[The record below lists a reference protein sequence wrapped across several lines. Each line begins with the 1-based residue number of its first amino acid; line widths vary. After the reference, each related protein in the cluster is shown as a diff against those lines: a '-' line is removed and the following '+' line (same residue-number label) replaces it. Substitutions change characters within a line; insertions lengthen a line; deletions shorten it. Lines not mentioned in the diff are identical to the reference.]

1 MWRRLVSLIK
11 RDRLESDLDDELRF
25 HVEMRARD
33 NVTSGMSDGEA
44 RYAAHR
50 AFGNLTLVREETRD
64 MWGFTWLERL
74 GQDVRYGLRVLAKNR
89 GFTAVAVVALALGIG
104 ANTAI
109 FSVVNT
115 VLLRR
120 LPYRDPDRLV
130 WVTQFIPAQGNTLV
144 FDSDYLAWLRQN
156 QVFDGMAAY
165 RSPDFTLTGAGDP
178 ERLEAARVTAG
189 FFSVLGVEPMLGRGF
204 LPAEDR
210 PGGPQ
215 VCVLSHELWQRRF
228 GADPT
233 IVGWSITLD
242 GKPYIVLGVMPARF
256 EFVSNFK
263 PALYVPFDLR
273 ETVGVAPGE
282 LHMFPWV
289 IARLKPGITIERA
302 QSDLA
307 VIGRGLQA
315 GYKGGYAKMMAG
327 ARPQVMSLHQRKV
340 GNVRPALLILLG
352 AVGFVLLIVCANVA
366 NLQLARAV
374 ARQREMAIRTALGAG
389 RWRLARQLFTEC
401 LLLAVFGGAAG
412 VALAAWAVSA
422 LRTLGPS
429 DIPHL
434 ADVGLAY
441 RVLLFTALVSIAT
454 GMIFGLVPV
463 FTAAKT
469 DPNESLKE
477 GGSRLASGRGGQ
489 LLRGGLTIAELAL
502 ALVLL
507 TGSGLLIRSFV
518 RLTTI
523 DPGFDAHHVLT
534 ARIGLPEDQYLKP
547 EQQRAFFQN
556 LVERLRALP
565 GVSSADVVVA
575 PPLMG
580 YMMAAGFDIEG
591 RPPRPE
597 VNTVAQINIAGPAYF
612 HTMGIPLISGR
623 FFTPEDTA
631 EAPKVVIINQ
641 GCERRFFPDAAFF
654 PAASPIGKRIQIAG
668 TEGWATIV
676 GVIGDVHQTG
686 LASLPEPEIIEPYL
700 QVPYSDMAVV
710 IRAVTNPLSL
720 VPGLRSQVQ
729 SIDRDLPVFEVSTM
743 DQYLAEEVATRRFNM
758 LLLGVFAGLALVL
771 AVVGIYGVTA
781 YSVAQRTHEVGI
793 RIALGASGREV
804 LRLVLQRSLVLTL
817 AGLAIGLAGALALT
831 RFLSSLLYGV
841 RPTDFFTF
849 MAVSLVLA
857 VAASA
862 ASYLPA
868 RRATRVDPMV
878 ALRYE

>member
-1 MWRRLVSLIK
+1 MWRRLVSWIK
-11 RDRLESDLDDELRF
+11 RERLESDLDDELRF
-25 HVEMRARD
+25 HLEMRALD
-33 NVTSGMSDGEA
+33 NMTSGMSDDEA
-44 RYAAHR
+44 RHAARR
-50 AFGNLTLVREETRD
+50 AFGNLTLVREETRA

-74 GQDVRYGLRVLAKNR
+74 GQDVRYGLRVLTKSR

-115 VLLRR
+115 VLLRP

-130 WVTQFIPAQGNTLV
+130 WITQFIPTQGNTLV
-144 FDSDYLAWLRQN
+144 FDSDYFAWLRQN

-165 RSPDFTLTGAGDP
+165 RRPDFTLTGAGDP
-178 ERLEAARVTAG
+178 ERLEAARVTAS
-189 FFSVLGVEPMLGRGF
+189 FFPLLGVAPMLGRSF
-204 LPAEDR
+204 LVEEDR
-210 PGGPQ
+210 PGCPP
-215 VCVLSHELWQRRF
+215 VCVLSHELWQRHF
-228 GADPT
+228 AADPSM
-233 IVGWSITLD
+233 VGRSITLD
-242 GKPYIVLGVMPARF
+242 GQPYTVLGVMPPRF

-273 ETVGVAPGE
+273 ETAGVAPGE

-315 GYKGGYAKMMAG
+315 GYKGGYARMMAG
-327 ARPQVMSLHQRKV
+327 ARPQVMSLHLRQV

-374 ARQREMAIRTALGAG
+374 TRRREMAIRTALGAG
-389 RWRLARQLFTEC
+389 HWRLARQLFTEC

-412 VALAAWAVSA
+412 VALAAWGVSA
-422 LRTLGPS
+422 LRTLGPA

-434 ADVGLAY
+434 ADVRLDY
-441 RVLLFTALVSIAT
+441 RVLLFTALVAIAT

-463 FTAAKT
+463 VNAAKT

-477 GGSRLASGRGGQ
+477 GGSRLGSGRSGQ

-534 ARIGLPEDQYLKP
+534 ARIGLPENQYLNP
-547 EQQRAFFQN
+547 EQQRTFFQS
-556 LVERLRALP
+556 LLERLRALP
-565 GVSSADVVVA
+565 GVSSADAVVA

-580 YMMAAGFDIEG
+580 SMMAAGFDIEG
-591 RPPRPE
+591 LRRPE

-612 HTMGIPLISGR
+612 QTMGIPLISGR
-623 FFTPEDTA
+623 PFTAQDNA
-631 EAPKVVIINQ
+631 DAPKVVILNQ
-641 GCERRFFPDAAFF
+641 ACVRRFFPD
-654 PAASPIGKRIQIAG
+654 ASPIGKRIQIAG
-668 TEGWATIV
+668 TKEWATIV
-676 GVIGDVHQTG
+676 GVIGDVRQAG
-686 LASLPEPEIIEPYL
+686 LVSLPEPEIIEPFM
-700 QVPYSDMAVV
+700 QAPYSDMAVV
-710 IRAVTNPLSL
+710 LRTAADPLSL
-720 VPGLRSQVQ
+720 VPALRSQVR
-729 SIDRDLPVFEVSTM
+729 SLDRALPVFEVSTM
-743 DQYLAEEVATRRFNM
+743 EQYLGEEVAGRRFNM
-758 LLLGVFAGLALVL
+758 LLLGLFAGLALVL
-771 AVVGIYGVTA
+771 AVVGIYGVAA
-781 YSVAQRTHEVGI
+781 YSAAQRTHEVGI
-793 RIALGASGREV
+793 RIALGASARDV
-804 LRLVLQRSLVLTL
+804 LRLTLGRSLMLTL

-841 RPTDFFTF
+841 GPTDLPTF
-849 MAVSLVLA
+849 IAVSVLL
-857 VAASA
+857 AAAALA
-862 ASYLPA
+862 ASYIPA
-868 RRATRVDPMV
+868 RRATRVDPLV

>member
-1 MWRRLVSLIK
+1 MWRRLVSFIK
-11 RDRLESDLDDELRF
+11 RSRFEGDLDDELRF

-33 NVTSGMSDGEA
+33 NMASGMSDDEA
-44 RYAAHR
+44 RYAAR
-50 AFGNLTLVREETRD
+50 KAFGNLALVREETRE
-64 MWGFTWLERL
+64 MWGLTWLERL

-130 WVTQFIPAQGNTLV
+130 WITQFIPAQGNTLV
-144 FDSDYLAWLRQN
+144 FDSDYFAWLRQN

-165 RSPDFTLTGAGDP
+165 RRPDFTLTGAGDP
-178 ERLEAARVTAG
+178 ERVEAAWVTAS
-189 FFSVLGVEPMLGRGF
+189 FFSLLGVEPMLGRGF
-204 LPAEDR
+204 VAEEDR

-228 GADPT
+228 GSDSS
-233 IVGWSITLD
+233 IVGKSVTLD
-242 GKPYIVLGVMPARF
+242 GKSYTVLGVMPARF

-273 ETVGVAPGE
+273 ETAGVAPGE

-289 IARLKPGITIERA
+289 IARLRPGITIERA

-307 VIGRGLQA
+307 VISRGLQA

-327 ARPQVMSLHQRKV
+327 ARPQVMSLHDRKV
-340 GNVRPALLILLG
+340 GNVQPALLILLG

-374 ARQREMAIRTALGAG
+374 TRQREMAIRTALGAG

-401 LLLAVFGGAAG
+401 LLLALFGGGAG
-412 VALAAWAVSA
+412 VALAAWGVSA
-422 LRTLGPS
+422 LRTLGPA

-434 ADVGLAY
+434 ADVGLDY

-454 GMIFGLVPV
+454 GMLFGLVPV

-477 GGSRLASGRGGQ
+477 GGLRLASGRGGQ

-534 ARIGLPEDQYLKP
+534 ARIGLPENHYLKP

-556 LVERLRALP
+556 LVERVRGLP
-565 GVSSADVVVA
+565 GVSSADAVVA
-575 PPLMG
+575 LPLMG

-623 FFTPEDTA
+623 FFTPQDTA
-631 EAPKVVIINQ
+631 DAPKVVILNQ
-641 GCERRFFPDAAFF
+641 ACVRKFF

-668 TEGWATIV
+668 TKEWATIV
-676 GVIGDVHQTG
+676 GVTGDVRQTG
-686 LASLPEPEIIEPYL
+686 LASLPEPEILEPYL
-700 QVPYSDMAVV
+700 QVPYGDMAVV
-710 IRAVTNPLSL
+710 VRTATDPLSL
-720 VPGLRSQVQ
+720 VPALRSQVQ
-729 SIDRDLPVFEVSTM
+729 SIDRNLPVFEVSTM

-758 LLLGVFAGLALVL
+758 LLLGGFAGLALVL

-793 RIALGASGREV
+793 RIALGATGREV
-804 LRLVLQRSLVLTL
+804 LQLMLARSIALTL

-831 RFLSSLLYGV
+831 RFLSSLLYVV
-841 RPTDFFTF
+841 RPTDLPTF
-849 MAVSLVLA
+849 IAVSIVLA
-857 VAASA
+857 AAALA

>member
-11 RDRLESDLDDELRF
+11 RERFERDLDDELRF

-33 NVTSGMSDGEA
+33 NMASGMPDGEA
-44 RYAAHR
+44 GYAARR
-50 AFGNLTLVREETRD
+50 AFGNLTLVREETRE

-74 GQDVRYGLRVLAKNR
+74 AQDVRYGARTLAKNR

-130 WVTQFIPAQGNTLV
+130 WITQFIPAQGNTLV
-144 FDSDYLAWLRQN
+144 FDSDYLAWSRQN
-156 QVFDGMAAY
+156 QVFEGMAAY
-165 RSPDFTLTGAGDP
+165 DSPDFTLTGTGDP
-178 ERLEAARVTAG
+178 ERLEAASVTSG
-189 FFSVLGVEPMLGRGF
+189 FFSVVGVGPVLGRGF
-204 LPAEDR
+204 FAEEDR

-215 VCVLSHELWQRRF
+215 VCVLSYELWRRRF
-228 GADPT
+228 GADRS
-233 IVGWSITLD
+233 ILGQSITLD
-242 GKPYIVLGVMPARF
+242 SKPYTVVGVMPAQF
-256 EFVSNFK
+256 EFVSNFR
-263 PALYVPFDLR
+263 PALYVPLDLH
-273 ETVGVAPGE
+273 ETAGVAPGE
-282 LHMFPWV
+282 MHMFPRV

-307 VIGRGLQA
+307 VISRGLQA

-327 ARPQVMSLHQRKV
+327 ARPQLMSLHLRKV
-340 GNVRPALLILLG
+340 GSVRPALLILLG

-374 ARQREMAIRTALGAG
+374 TRKREMAIRTALGAG
-389 RWRLARQLFTEC
+389 GWRLARQLLTEC
-401 LLLAVFGGAAG
+401 LLLSAFGGAAG
-412 VALAAWAVSA
+412 VVLAAWGVSA
-422 LRTLGPS
+422 LRTLGPA

-434 ADVGLAY
+434 ADVRIDY

-463 FTAAKT
+463 VTAAKT

-477 GGSRLASGRGGQ
+477 GASRLASGRGGR
-489 LLRGGLTIAELAL
+489 LLRGGLTIAEVAL

-523 DPGFDAHHVLT
+523 DPGFDAHRVLT
-534 ARIGLPEDQYLKP
+534 ARISLPQTQYSKP
-547 EQQRAFFQN
+547 DQQRAFFQN
-556 LVERLRALP
+556 LLERLRALP
-565 GVSSADVVVA
+565 GVTSADAVA
-575 PPLMG
+575 SLPLNG
-580 YMMAAGFDIEG
+580 FMMASGFEVEG
-591 RPPRPE
+591 RLQRPE
-597 VNTVAQINIAGPAYF
+597 VNQGAAINIASSGYF
-612 HTMGIPLISGR
+612 HTMGVPLVSGR
-623 FFTPEDTA
+623 AFTPQDTSD
-631 EAPKVVIINQ
+631 APKVVILNQ
-641 GCERRFFPDAAFF
+641 AFVRRFFPDE
-654 PAASPIGKRIQIAG
+654 SPIGKRIQTSAMEE
-668 TEGWATIV
+668 TKSWATVV
-676 GVIGDVHQTG
+676 GVIGDVRQTG
-686 LASLPEPEIIEPYL
+686 LVSLPEPEILEPYL

-710 IRAVTNPLSL
+710 IRTAGDPVNL
-720 VPGLRSQVQ
+720 VPALRSQVQ
-729 SIDRDLPVFEVSTM
+729 SIDQNLPVFEVSTM
-743 DQYLAEEVATRRFNM
+743 DQYLAEEVAGRRFNM

-771 AVVGIYGVTA
+771 ALVGIYGVTA

-804 LRLVLQRSLVLTL
+804 LRLVLQRSMVLTL

-831 RFLSSLLYGV
+831 RFLASLLYGV
-841 RPTDFFTF
+841 RPTDLPTF
-849 MAVSLVLA
+849 VAVSLVLA
-857 VAASA
+857 VAALA
-862 ASYLPA
+862 ASYIPA
-868 RRATRVDPMV
+868 SRATRVDPMV